1 MLRSA
6 VRSCGQKYS
15 DMKITVI
22 GAGNVGS
29 LTAMRIAADG
39 LGDVLLIDVVKGLAL
54 GKALDLED
62 ARPLLKSNY
71 SIAGSDDIAQVKDS
85 DIIVVTAGLARKPG
99 MTREE
104 LLFKNAQ
111 ILKDVCLKI
120 KELASDA
127 IVIIITNPLDIMTFY
142 ALKITGFKP
151 SKLFGMGI
159 SLDAARFVNLI
170 SQELHLPATDIEALV
185 IGAHGEGM
193 LVLPSFTKVKGVS
206 LDEFISDDKIE
217 SLVSRTI
224 NRGAQIVA
232 NLGTGSA
239 FFAPSAAIASII
251 KTIVKDEKRTI
262 GLCSYL
268 NGQYGIKNSC
278 IGVPCRIGKNGIE
291 QIIELDLST
300 DELAQLA
307 KSAAAVAQTATQ
319 LFA

>member
-1 MLRSA
+1 
-6 VRSCGQKYS
+6 V
-15 DMKITVI
+15 KISII

-71 SIAGSDDIAQVKDS
+71 SIQGSDDIAQIKDS
-85 DIIVVTAGLARKPG
+85 DIVVVTAGLARKPG

-104 LLFKNAQ
+104 LLVKNAQ
-111 ILKDVCLKI
+111 ILKDICLKI
-120 KELASDA
+120 KELAKAA
-127 IVIIITNPLDIMTFY
+127 IVIIVTNPLDIMTFY
-142 ALKITGFKP
+142 ALKITDFKP
-151 SKLFGMGI
+151 TKLFGMGI
-159 SLDAARFVNLI
+159 SLDTARFINLI
-170 SQELHLPATDIEALV
+170 SQELRLPVTDIEALV
-185 IGAHGEGM
+185 MGAHGEGM
-193 LVLPSFTKVKGVS
+193 LPLPNFAKVKGVS
-206 LDEFISDDKIE
+206 LDEFISDDKID
-217 SLVSRTI
+217 LLISRTI

-239 FFAPSAAIASII
+239 FFAPSAAIASIV

-268 NGQYGIKNSC
+268 NGQYGIKDSC
-278 IGVPCRIGKNGIE
+278 LGVPCRLGKNGIE
-291 QIIELDLST
+291 QIIELDLSA
-300 DELAQLA
+300 DQLAQLS
-307 KSAAAVAQTATQ
+307 KSAMAVAQTTAH

>member
-1 MLRSA
+1 
-6 VRSCGQKYS
+6 
-15 DMKITVI
+15 MKITVI

-29 LTAMRIAADG
+29 LAAMRIAADG

-71 SIAGSDDIAQVKDS
+71 SIGGSDDIRQIKDS
-85 DIIVVTAGLARKPG
+85 DIVVVTAGLARKPG

-104 LLFKNAQ
+104 LLAKNAQ

-120 KELASDA
+120 KELAKNA
-127 IVIIITNPLDIMTFY
+127 IVVIVTNPLDIMTFY
-142 ALKITGFKP
+142 ALKITDFKP
-151 SKLFGMGI
+151 GKLFGMGI
-159 SLDAARFVNLI
+159 SLDTARFINLI

-193 LVLPSFTKVKGVS
+193 LPLSSFTKVKGVG
-206 LDEFISDDKIE
+206 LDEFISDEKID
-217 SLVSRTI
+217 SLISRTI

-239 FFAPSAAIASII
+239 FFAPSAAIASIV
-251 KTIVKDEKRTI
+251 KTIVKDEKRTV

-268 NGQYGIKNSC
+268 NGQYGIKDSC
-278 IGVPCRIGKNGIE
+278 IGVPCRLGKNGIE
-291 QIIELDLST
+291 QIVELDLSAG
-300 DELAQLA
+300 ELAQLA
-307 KSAAAVAQTATQ
+307 KSAAAVAQATAQ
-319 LFA
+319 LFV